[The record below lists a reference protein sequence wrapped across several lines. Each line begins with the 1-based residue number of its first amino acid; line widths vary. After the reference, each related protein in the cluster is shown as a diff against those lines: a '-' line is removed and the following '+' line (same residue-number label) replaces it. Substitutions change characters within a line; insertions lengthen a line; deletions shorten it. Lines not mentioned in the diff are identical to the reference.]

1 MTRARRGLGAAL
13 TVGSSILLAVGST
26 RGAGDKR
33 FDPSKAAVPYFAT
46 GPQKDAADALA
57 RQDWRSCAG
66 AFSRVALK
74 DKKLRTQAEF
84 DGAYCAWKAGDFRAA
99 AKSFDALAQSY
110 PILADHARLY
120 AAEALLAGG
129 DFAEVAPRA
138 RAVSATS
145 PLKAEADLAIA
156 TALDR
161 GAQAGPAADAY
172 AKYLHDYPASW
183 RAPEIRARLATALD
197 AAGRT
202 KEATTVWREVAL
214 ESPVSQDGKARLDPG
229 VPLTAAEQAR
239 RATSLFDAMK
249 NKESELAWQAVL
261 SAPELTPQLS
271 CRARY
276 NIAQSVWKQRDRAR
290 AAPLFEEAAKSC
302 EDAHDTDLF
311 AKSLYQ
317 AGRSHGSR
325 AEKDPVAGAKALAL
339 YLRLMTEQPTHSYA
353 DDAALRRAD
362 VLDTLG
368 KTVDATAA
376 LSELPGRFP
385 TGDQRGEALFRLAF
399 RAFELHD
406 VATASTW
413 LARELELL
421 PREEGWYEA
430 GRTLYWLGR
439 CQSTPDAAQAYY
451 VRALREYPLSYYA
464 LLAANRLAREAPDV
478 LTEQLAALS
487 YTKGAPP
494 QLTVEDRPLFHSE
507 PFLRAVELLRLGLG
521 HEARRELAAAGLET
535 AKRGAALPAD
545 PELGWVA
552 AALFEA
558 AGDYAASHAF
568 GRYVDLGF
576 MRSWP
581 KGEGELRWRL
591 TFPRA
596 YGELVEQSVAKTGQP
611 AALELAIM
619 REESAFDPNLESF
632 ANAVGLTQLTAPP
645 AARFAEGL
653 PHDPQA
659 LRDPATNLAIGAREL
674 GALYTLFEKNAPLAI
689 AGYNAG
695 EGAVKRWL
703 RNPDNKD
710 RALDEFVER
719 IPYDETRGYTKR
731 VLGTYFTY
739 AWLEQGTWPPE
750 KRVPR
755 LELELPHPKKK

>member
-1 MTRARRGLGAAL
+1 MLL
-13 TVGSSILLAVGST
+13 VVGPS
-26 RGAGDKR
+26 RGAGEQR
-33 FDPSKAAVPYFAT
+33 FDPGKAATPYFAT
-46 GPQKDAADALA
+46 GAEKDAAAALA
-57 RQDWRSCAG
+57 REDFRSCAT
-66 AFSRVALK
+66 AFARIAQTN
-74 DKKLRTQAEF
+74 KKLRAQAEF
-84 DGAYCAWKAGDFRAA
+84 DGAYCAWKAGDDRVA
-99 AKSFDALAQSY
+99 AKSFDALVQTY
-110 PILADHARLY
+110 PLLADHARLY
-120 AAEALLAGG
+120 AAEALLAAG
-129 DFAEVAPRA
+129 DLAQVAPRA

-156 TALDR
+156 TSLDR
-161 GAQAGPAADAY
+161 GGQATQAADAY
-172 AKYLHDYPASW
+172 KQYLHDYPGSW
-183 RAPEIRARLATALD
+183 RTPEIRARLATSLD

-202 KEATTVWREVAL
+202 GEATAVWREVAL
-214 ESPVSQDGKARLDPG
+214 ESPVSQGARARLDPA

-239 RATSLFDAMK
+239 RATSMFDAMK

-261 SAPELTPQLS
+261 SAPELTPQLA

-290 AAPLFEEAAKSC
+290 AAPLFEEAVKAC
-302 EDAHDTDLF
+302 EDAHDVDLF

-325 AEKDPVAGAKALAL
+325 AEKDPIAGAKALAL
-339 YLRLMTEQPTHSYA
+339 YQRLMTEQPTHSYA

-368 KTVDATAA
+368 KTADATAA
-376 LSELPGRFP
+376 LIELPGRFP

-399 RAFELHD
+399 RAYELHD
-406 VATASTW
+406 LPTATKW
-413 LARELELL
+413 LSRELELL

-430 GRTLYWLGR
+430 GRTLYWLAR
-439 CQSTPDAAQAYY
+439 CQTTPEASQAFY

-464 LLAANRLAREAPDV
+464 LLAANRLAQEAPDV
-478 LTEQLAALS
+478 LTAQLDSLS
-487 YTKGAPP
+487 FKRTAPTE
-494 QLTVEDRPLFHSE
+494 LTVEDRPLFHGQ
-507 PFLRAVELLRLGLG
+507 PFARAVELLRLGLG

-535 AKRGAALPAD
+535 AKRGMPLPAD
-545 PELGWVA
+545 PELGWVT
-552 AALFEA
+552 AALHEA

-568 GRYVDLGF
+568 GRYVDLAF
-576 MRSWP
+576 MRRWP
-581 KGEGELRWRL
+581 QGADELRWRL

-596 YGELVEQSVAKTGQP
+596 YGDLVTQSVAKTGQP

-632 ANAVGLTQLTAPP
+632 ANAVGLTQLTQPP

-653 PHDPQA
+653 PHDAQA
-659 LRDPATNLAIGAREL
+659 LRDPAINITIGTREL
-674 GALYTLFEKNAPLAI
+674 GALYTLFDRNAPLAI

-739 AWLEQGTWPPE
+739 AWLDRDTWPAV
-750 KRVPR
+750 KRVPK
-755 LELELPHPKKK
+755 LDLELPRARKK

>member
-1 MTRARRGLGAAL
+1 MKRARWGLGAAFL
-13 TVGSSILLAVGST
+13 LLVGPT
-26 RGAGDKR
+26 RGAGEKR
-33 FDPSKAAVPYFAT
+33 FDPSKAATPYFAA
-46 GPQKDAADALA
+46 GPKLQKEAADALA
-57 RQDWRSCAG
+57 REDWRACVS
-66 AFSRVALK
+66 AFSRVAAQ
-74 DKKLRTQAEF
+74 DRKLRLQAEF
-84 DGAYCAWKAGDFRAA
+84 DGAYCAWKAGDDRAA
-99 AKSFDALAQSY
+99 ARRFDALVSSY
-110 PILADHARLY
+110 PLLADHARLY
-120 AAEALLAGG
+120 AAEALLAAGEL
-129 DFAEVAPRA
+129 AQVASRA

-145 PLKAEADLAIA
+145 PLKAEADLALA

-161 GAQAGPAADAY
+161 SAQAAQAADAY
-172 AKYLHDYPASW
+172 AKYLHDYPGSW
-183 RAPEIRARLATALD
+183 RAPEIRARLATSLD

-202 KEATTVWREVAL
+202 EEATAVWREVAL
-214 ESPVSQDGKARLDPG
+214 ESPVTQGARARLDPG
-229 VPLTAAEQAR
+229 VPFTAAEEAR
-239 RATSLFDAMK
+239 RAEALFDAMK
-249 NKESELAWQAVL
+249 NKESELAWQTVL
-261 SAPELTPQLS
+261 SAPQLTPQLA

-276 NIAQSVWKQRDRAR
+276 NVAQSVWKQRDRAR
-290 AAPLFEEAAKSC
+290 AAPLFEESAKAC
-302 EDAHDTDLF
+302 EDAHDADLL

-339 YLRLMTEQPTHSYA
+339 YLRLMTEQPKHSYA

-368 KTVDATAA
+368 KTADATAA
-376 LSELPGRFP
+376 LIELPARFP
-385 TGDQRGEALFRLAF
+385 AGDQRGEALFRLAF

-406 VATASTW
+406 ISTAATW
-413 LARELELL
+413 LSRELELL

-439 CQSTPDAAQAYY
+439 CQVNPDAARAYY

-478 LTEQLAALS
+478 LAQQLAALS
-487 YTKGAPP
+487 YEKGTLT
-494 QLTVEDRPLFHSE
+494 QLTVEDRPLFHGE
-507 PFLRAVELLRLGLG
+507 PFARAVELLRLGLG

-535 AKRGAALPAD
+535 AKRGAAMPAD
-545 PELGWVA
+545 PELGWVT
-552 AALFEA
+552 AALHEA
-558 AGDYAASHAF
+558 AGDYVASHAF
-568 GRYVDLGF
+568 GRYVDLAF

-581 KGEGELRWRL
+581 QGEGELRWRL

-596 YGELVEQSVAKTGQP
+596 YGALVEQSVARTGQP

-674 GALYTLFEKNAPLAI
+674 GALYTLFDKNAPLAI

-739 AWLEQGTWPPE
+739 AWLDQNVWPPE

-755 LELELPHPKKK
+755 LELELPRGKKK